1 MKIGTIKRPNET
13 QKKLRWGYRAAYDI
27 KKHYPIYLM
36 ILPALVYFIIF
47 HYFPMYG
54 AQIAFRKYTI
64 GDGIWTSEWVGLK
77 NFTTFFKSYYF
88 ERLIRNTVLLNVYDI
103 LFGFPAPIIFALLIY
118 ELRNKV
124 FKKTVQTITYIPH
137 FISLIVI
144 CGMIIDFTSP
154 QGMINKIIGF
164 FGIGP
169 IQFLA
174 YPEYFRPIYVASNIW
189 QETGWNSIIY
199 LAALTNISPELY
211 EAAKIDGA
219 GRLRQAVSI
228 TLPGI
233 APTIIIML
241 ILRMGRMMDVGYEKI
256 LLLYNPSI
264 YETADVISTFVY
276 RKGLLEA
283 NFSYS
288 TAVEFFNSLINFVI
302 LVAVNKISR
311 KVSET
316 SLW

>member
-1 MKIGTIKRPNET
+1 
-13 QKKLRWGYRAAYDI
+13 
-27 KKHYPIYLM
+27 
-36 ILPALVYFIIF
+36 
-47 HYFPMYG
+47 
-54 AQIAFRKYTI
+54 
-64 GDGIWTSEWVGLK
+64 
-77 NFTTFFKSYYF
+77 
-88 ERLIRNTVLLNVYDI
+88 
-103 LFGFPAPIIFALLIY
+103 
-118 ELRNKV
+118 
-124 FKKTVQTITYIPH
+124 
-137 FISLIVI
+137 
-144 CGMIIDFTSP
+144 MIIDFTSP

>member
-1 MKIGTIKRPNET
+1 M
-13 QKKLRWGYRAAYDI
+13 
-27 KKHYPIYLM
+27 
-36 ILPALVYFIIF
+36 
-47 HYFPMYG
+47 
-54 AQIAFRKYTI
+54 
-64 GDGIWTSEWVGLK
+64 
-77 NFTTFFKSYYF
+77 
-88 ERLIRNTVLLNVYDI
+88 LIN
-103 LFGFPAPIIFALLIY
+103 

-276 RKGLLEA
+276 RKRDYWKQIFHIVQL
-283 NFSYS
+283 S
-288 TAVEFFNSLINFVI
+288 NSLIH
-302 LVAVNKISR
+302 
-311 KVSET
+311 
-316 SLW
+316 